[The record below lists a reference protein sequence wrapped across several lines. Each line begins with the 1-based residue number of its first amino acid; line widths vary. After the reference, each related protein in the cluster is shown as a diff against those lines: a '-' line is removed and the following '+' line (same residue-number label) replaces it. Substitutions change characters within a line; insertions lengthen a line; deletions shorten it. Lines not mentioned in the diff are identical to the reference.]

1 VKHSLKISLIV
12 IGILSSCATT
22 DHKGKS
28 SDMATPPDNSELFL
42 ELADYLKRVPG
53 LHVIKRGDGYMVTV
67 RGGMAGP
74 NAMEEP
80 LYVID
85 RSRVG
90 NSYDMAAASVGPNDI
105 KRVEVLKDAAAT
117 SSYGLQGTN
126 GVIIIHTKNN

>member
-1 VKHSLKISLIV
+1 M
-12 IGILSSCATT
+12 SSCAST

-28 SDMATPPDNSELFL
+28 SVMTTPPDSSELFL

-53 LHVIKRGDGYMVTV
+53 LHVIKRGEGYMVTV

-85 RSRVG
+85 RTRVG
-90 NSYDMAAASVGPNDI
+90 NSYDLAAASVGPNDI
-105 KRVEVLKDAAAT
+105 KRVEVLKNAAAT
-117 SSYGLQGTN
+117 SSYGMQGAN
-126 GVIIIHTKNN
+126 GVIIIYTKNN